1 MTFGEHL
8 DELRSRMFRA
18 LAVVGVVFF
27 GGWIF
32 FQDQLIWL
40 FMRPHRSAVE
50 SLASADPPVQVPK
63 QLAVLSPLEDL
74 FFTLKA
80 SLLVAVVLGL
90 PFLIFQIWA
99 FVSAGLHLHERKAVR
114 RYLPWSFLL
123 SIGGL
128 CFCYFVFFPLV
139 LEFLYARL
147 DQTAF
152 VANYSLKYYFGLYLM
167 FTFALVMVFQLPVLM
182 SGLGAAGVVDAAFL
196 RKYRRHFIL
205 IAFVLGAMLTPPEPF
220 SQFLMAMPTVL
231 LYELGVLLVAARGKK
246 LPKQAEA

>member
-1 MTFGEHL
+1 MTDATPSTDPTPAESARMTFGEHL

-139 LEFLYARL
+139 LGVWWKRANR
-147 DQTAF
+147 QGA
-152 VANYSLKYYFGLYLM
+152 VAGMVCGLAAGCIYLYLVRWGGM
-167 FTFALVMVFQLPVLM
+167 EPWMGIDHLRF
-182 SGLGAAGVVDAAFL
+182 GIIGAAVSLVSMVVVTLA
-196 RKYRRHFIL
+196 
-205 IAFVLGAMLTPPEPF
+205 TPEP
-220 SQFLMAMPTVL
+220 AV
-231 LYELGVLLVAARGKK
+231 EGDGAGA
-246 LPKQAEA
+246 